1 MFDCGNIWLWYDIWY
16 GIVKTLWAQPKLRV
30 GYLQKHSVRQT
41 CPSITTQNS
50 ESVTIHEA
58 ELFSF
63 GQWKSEK
70 EVHVV
75 SREYLYRLP
84 RVRKI
89 Q

>member
-1 MFDCGNIWLWYDIWY
+1 MSSTQTSSRLPPE
-16 GIVKTLWAQPKLRV
+16 TLGPLN
-30 GYLQKHSVRQT
+30 LSLE
-41 CPSITTQNS
+41 NS

-75 SREYLYRLP
+75 F
-84 RVRKI
+84 
-89 Q
+89 